1 MRRIHNLSDDMVS
14 HEWQHFQRSGRK
26 VADCAIIATPDRL
39 HKDPA
44 VALAKLG
51 GLEINLSWIF

>member
-1 MRRIHNLSDDMVS
+1 MRRLHNISDDDMAS
-14 HEWQHFQRSGRK
+14 HEWQHFAHLGKK

-51 GLEINLSWIF
+51 EIS